1 MQVRRWCRRPG
12 REAGRCARCENQA
25 RRCFVSLRKSR
36 PSRTLQNRQL
46 APQHDT
52 RKREDP
58 TCTTGHTLTLQP
70 ITSALQEDAPP
81 ATSSA
86 APPST
91 LTWLCHPESWPAC
104 SPPPCA
110 SCAPPRAFLSAPPP
124 ARKAREK
131 RREIGGSA
139 EREFILAGVWAGT
152 FCCVAVLATLTMLG
166 VLPEMTD
173 ATSSVSSVS
182 KRYGALWIDSLVQRC
197 FQNSESWTLYML
209 YCRDI
214 FMRPRSSYSS
224 RGAVGR
230 ARL

>member
-1 MQVRRWCRRPG
+1 MCVVVCLCGVLCVGGGFSEAAGREVRRWCRRPG

-46 APQHDT
+46 APQNDT

-86 APPST
+86 APPSS
-91 LTWLCHPESWPAC
+91 LTWPCHPESWPAC

-131 RREIGGSA
+131 EESLGVQR
-139 EREFILAGVWAGT
+139 REFILVG
-152 FCCVAVLATLTMLG
+152 
-166 VLPEMTD
+166 
-173 ATSSVSSVS
+173 
-182 KRYGALWIDSLVQRC
+182 
-197 FQNSESWTLYML
+197 
-209 YCRDI
+209 
-214 FMRPRSSYSS
+214 
-224 RGAVGR
+224 VGR
-230 ARL
+230 APSAASRCSPHRPCSASSLR